1 MSIFNQM
8 IRGAT
13 CEPISQYDSAK
24 TIGKPR
30 TLRETIQDQ
39 ITSLQARIA
48 DLEAVE
54 DWLITNSVTSGDLQW
69 TQLNHQRPKKK

>member
-39 ITSLQARIA
+39 IAYHKSKIA
-48 DLEAVE
+48 DLEAARDSLTPEVE
-54 DWLITNSVTSGDLQW
+54 SFVEAFQKLG
-69 TQLNHQRPKKK
+69 